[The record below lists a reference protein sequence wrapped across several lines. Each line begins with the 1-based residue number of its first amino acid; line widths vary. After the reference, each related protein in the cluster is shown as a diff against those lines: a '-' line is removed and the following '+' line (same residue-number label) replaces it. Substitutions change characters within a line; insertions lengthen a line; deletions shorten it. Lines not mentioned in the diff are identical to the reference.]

1 MDPSFSVETPP
12 DSTITEPV
20 DTKIIEE
27 SETVNKASI
36 LSSSFNL
43 ANTVLGAGILTL
55 PYNLMNCGWFLG
67 IFFLALVGVSSA
79 LSFYLLTIAG
89 NATEMYQYRD
99 IARALYR
106 PWFSQLVAVM
116 VAIYTLGTIG
126 SYSIVLRDNM
136 FWWAEDTPA
145 NASNKRGMLWAMVC
159 FIVFPLSLLPRI
171 DFLNF
176 TSLVAIASILYII
189 FVVIGFFFLTTFDKT
204 KYIAKG
210 PPQAFNWSINALT
223 SFPLFTTAFC
233 GHYNSLNVF
242 KELNNRSIK
251 RMNTVIA
258 ITVIVTSVF
267 NSTMALFGYF
277 AFTDLLHSD
286 ILENIAEIPGAS
298 VIFYIAN
305 TAMIL
310 VMLFSYPL
318 LCYGLRGTIESMFY
332 SPDQKVPYKWRF
344 VIIMINVFLPAIVA
358 TFVDSIADI
367 LSFTSSL
374 CGSPMVFIFPG
385 MFGYSVTKRYGG
397 PKHRYVSS
405 LIIIVLGI
413 FYTIAG
419 FGSAIYSVVVR

>member
-1 MDPSFSVETPP
+1 MDHSPSVESALDSVAADPRDPEPP
-12 DSTITEPV
+12 
-20 DTKIIEE
+20 EE
-27 SETVNKASI
+27 GRNVNRASI

-43 ANTVLGAGILTL
+43 SNTVLGAGILTL
-55 PYNLMNCGWFLG
+55 PYNLMNCGWLLG
-67 IFFLALVGVSSA
+67 MFFLVLIGVSSA
-79 LSFYLLTIAG
+79 LSFYLLTVASDV
-89 NATEMYQYRD
+89 TKMYQYRD
-99 IARALYR
+99 IARVLYK
-106 PWFSQLVAVM
+106 PWFSHLVAVM

-159 FIVFPLSLLPRI
+159 LIVFPLSLLPRI

-176 TSLVAIASILYII
+176 TSLVAIVSILYII
-189 FVVIGFFFLTTFDKT
+189 FVVVGFFVLTTFDKT

-210 PPQAFNWSINALT
+210 PPQVFNWSINALT

-233 GHYNSLNVF
+233 GHYNSLNIY

-251 RMNTVIA
+251 RMNIVIC
-258 ITVIVTSVF
+258 ITVIVTSLF
-267 NSTMALFGYF
+267 NSVMALFGYF
-277 AFTDLLHSD
+277 TFTDLLHSD
-286 ILENIAEIPGAS
+286 ILKNIAEIPGAS

-305 TAMIL
+305 SAMIL

-318 LCYGLRGTIESMFY
+318 LCYGLRCTIESMFY
-332 SPDQKVPYKWRF
+332 SPGQKIPYKWRLL
-344 VIIMINVFLPAIVA
+344 IIMFNVFLPAIVA

-385 MFGYSVTKRYGG
+385 MFGYSVTKRFGG
-397 PKHRYVSS
+397 PKHRYISS
-405 LIIIVLGI
+405 LSIIVLGI
-413 FYTIAG
+413 FYTISG
-419 FGSAIYSVVVR
+419 FGSAVYSVVSR

>member
-1 MDPSFSVETPP
+1 MDPSSSVTPSLDIRVADTAEETSRER
-12 DSTITEPV
+12 DEN
-20 DTKIIEE
+20 
-27 SETVNKASI
+27 VNRASI

-43 ANTVLGAGILTL
+43 SNTVLGAGILTL

-67 IFFLALVGVSSA
+67 MFFLVLVGVSSA
-79 LSFYLLTIAG
+79 LSFYLLTVSAD
-89 NATEMYQYRD
+89 ATKMYQYRD
-99 IARALYR
+99 IAKALYK

-176 TSLVAIASILYII
+176 TSLIAIVSILYII
-189 FVVIGFFFLTTFDKT
+189 FVVIGFFILITFDKS
-204 KYIAKG
+204 KYIPKG

-233 GHYNSLNVF
+233 GHYNSLNIY
-242 KELNNRSIK
+242 KELHNRSIK
-251 RMNTVIA
+251 RMNVVIW
-258 ITVIVTSVF
+258 ITVAVTSVF
-267 NSTMALFGYF
+267 NSLMALFGYF
-277 AFTDLLHSD
+277 TFTDLLHSD
-286 ILENIAEIPGAS
+286 ILKNIAEIPGAS

-305 TAMIL
+305 SAMII

-318 LCYGLRGTIESMFY
+318 LCYGLRCTIESMFY
-332 SPDQKVPYKWRF
+332 SSDRKVPYKWRLL
-344 VIIMINVFLPAIVA
+344 IIIFNVFLPAIVA

-385 MFGYSVTKRYGG
+385 MFGYSVTKRFGG
-397 PKHRYVSS
+397 PKHRYISS
-405 LIIIVLGI
+405 LIIVVLGT
-413 FYTIAG
+413 FYAVAG
-419 FGSAIYSVVVR
+419 FGSAIYSVVSR

>member
-1 MDPSFSVETPP
+1 MDPSSSVASLP
-12 DSTITEPV
+12 DSAMIDPI
-20 DTKIIEE
+20 DTSVQEK
-27 SETVNKASI
+27 SEDVNRASI

-55 PYNLMNCGWFLG
+55 PYNLMNCGWLLG
-67 IFFLALVGVSSA
+67 MFFLALIGVSSA
-79 LSFYLLTIAG
+79 LSFYLLTISAD
-89 NATEMYQYRD
+89 ATKMYQYRD
-99 IARALYR
+99 IACVLYK

-136 FWWAEDTPA
+136 FWWAEDTPT

-176 TSLVAIASILYII
+176 TSLVAIVSILYII

-204 KYIAKG
+204 KYLVKG
-210 PPQAFNWSINALT
+210 PPQTFNWSINALT

-233 GHYNSLNVF
+233 GHYNSLNIY
-242 KELNNRSIK
+242 KELSNRSIK
-251 RMNTVIA
+251 RMNIVIC
-258 ITVIVTSVF
+258 ITVVVTSVF
-267 NSTMALFGYF
+267 NSVMALFGYF
-277 AFTDLLHSD
+277 TFTDLLHSD
-286 ILENIAEIPGAS
+286 ILKNIAEIPGAS

-305 TAMIL
+305 SAMIL

-332 SPDQKVPYKWRF
+332 SSGQKVPYKWRLL
-344 VIIMINVFLPAIVA
+344 IIIFNVFVPAVVA

-397 PKHRYVSS
+397 PKHRYISS
-405 LIIIVLGI
+405 LIIIILGV

-419 FGSAIYSVVVR
+419 FGSAIYSVAVR